1 MLFQNPRSKLRLTL
15 KEKKYGRF
23 KHEKRENFRNIFFSE
38 FFFAMISQRYH
49 LLIMIRGDH
58 GG

>member
-1 MLFQNPRSKLRLTL
+1 MADLNMKNVQIFET
-15 KEKKYGRF
+15 F
-23 KHEKRENFRNIFFSE
+23 FFSE